1 MSVSRRTLLAAAA
14 LSAPAL
20 GAARAQG
27 SWPSRPVRLV
37 SPYAAGGASDISLR
51 VLAER
56 LTGVLGQQC
65 IVENKPGAGTR
76 LANEMVARAEPDG
89 HTFLYAAAPYALA
102 EALYSPLRYDPRKD
116 LLPIAMTVLAPLF
129 LIVNADSPAKT
140 VADFVAL
147 AKSKPDGVTFG
158 SPGPGSQPHL
168 AGELLFKDAGIKGLT
183 VQFRGD
189 APAYSELLAGR
200 IDATITAIT
209 SALQL
214 IEAGKLRVLGVA
226 SAERSPLFPAAP
238 TLQEQGL
245 SRVVAAGWY
254 GFMAPAGTPEPIRAR
269 LEAETMRAVGES
281 DVRQRFAALGLEARS
296 ASAAAFGRFIE
307 EETTRWSGIIKDTG
321 ITVTQ

>member
-20 GAARAQG
+20 GTARAQG
-27 SWPSRPVRLV
+27 SWPSRPIRLV

-56 LTGVLGQQC
+56 LSGVLGQQC

-147 AKSKPDGVTFG
+147 AKSKPEGVTFG

-238 TLQEQGL
+238 TLREQGL

-269 LEAETMRAVGES
+269 LEAETMRAVGEG
-281 DVRQRFAALGLEARS
+281 DVKQRFAALGLEARS

-321 ITVTQ
+321 ITVT

>member
-1 MSVSRRTLLAAAA
+1 MSVSRRTLLATAA
-14 LSAPAL
+14 LCAPAL
-20 GAARAQG
+20 RSAHAQA
-27 SWPSRPVRLV
+27 SWPSRPIRLV

-56 LTGVLGQQC
+56 FSGALGQQC

-76 LANEMVARAEPDG
+76 LANEMVARADPDG
-89 HTFLYAAAPYALA
+89 YTVLYAAAPFALA

-116 LLPIAMTVLAPLF
+116 LLPVAMTVLAPLF
-129 LIVNADSPAKT
+129 LVVNADNPART
-140 VADFVAL
+140 AAEFVAF

-189 APAYSELLAGR
+189 APAYSELLGGR

-238 TLQEQGL
+238 ALREQGL

-254 GFMAPAGTPEPIRAR
+254 GFMAPAGTPAAIRAR
-269 LEAETMRAVGES
+269 LEAETLRALEES
-281 DVRQRFAALGLEARS
+281 AVKQRFATLGLEARG
-296 ASAAAFGRFIE
+296 ASAADFGRFIE